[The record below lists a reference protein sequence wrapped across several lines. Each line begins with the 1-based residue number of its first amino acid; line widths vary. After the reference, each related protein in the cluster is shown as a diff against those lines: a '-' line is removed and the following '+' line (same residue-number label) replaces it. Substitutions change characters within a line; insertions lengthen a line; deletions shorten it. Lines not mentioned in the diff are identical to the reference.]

1 MFEPNIDLSP
11 QLTTRLQVIKSVISV
26 WDPPVQ
32 VALKLA
38 APGRERDI
46 THEAVVLSRLSH
58 PRVIGLHAVC
68 PCAEDSSA
76 AAAIATEVC
85 SGGSLGDWLVAR
97 RSLAKASGSSALLP
111 FQQRLDI
118 AFQVR

>member
-1 MFEPNIDLSP
+1 M
-11 QLTTRLQVIKSVISV
+11 RSVIPC
-26 WDPPVQ
+26 WDPQVP

-58 PRVIGLHAVC
+58 PRVVGLHALC
-68 PCAEDSSA
+68 PCDEDATA
-76 AAAIATEVC
+76 AAAIATEIC

-97 RSLAKASGSSALLP
+97 RSRAKASGSSALLP

-118 AFQVR
+118 AYQVRAPSASV

>member
-1 MFEPNIDLSP
+1 MRSIISFWDP
-11 QLTTRLQVIKSVISV
+11 QL
-26 WDPPVQ
+26 P

-58 PRVIGLHAVC
+58 PRVIGLHAVF
-68 PCAEDSSA
+68 PSDDDPSA
-76 AAAIATEVC
+76 AAAIATEIC

-97 RSLAKASGSSALLP
+97 RSRAKASGSSALLP

-118 AFQVR
+118 AFQVRSIVLTSCLLH